1 MAIAVHRPRNL
12 KLEKDTKT
20 REDRSDSSTS
30 DSVSC
35 TFSQFDNR
43 SSIRAQFVASFIDVF
58 APGSTAQYGKAC
70 AGNYLQD
77 MFPTFVGNSPVL
89 DKAVTALS
97 TAFLAKRN
105 NDLRL
110 LSYSTG
116 LYGEAIK
123 IVHKRIGSR
132 LKCGQDEL
140 FATVIFQLY
149 EVCIH
154 FLIQSFATY

>member
-1 MAIAVHRPRNL
+1 
-12 KLEKDTKT
+12 
-20 REDRSDSSTS
+20 
-30 DSVSC
+30 
-35 TFSQFDNR
+35 
-43 SSIRAQFVASFIDVF
+43 
-58 APGSTAQYGKAC
+58 
-70 AGNYLQD
+70 

-97 TAFLAKRN
+97 SAFLAKRN
-105 NDLRL
+105 SDLRL

-123 IVHKRIGSR
+123 IVQNRIGSR

-149 EVCIH
+149 EVRIH
-154 FLIQSFATY
+154 LLIQSFAIY

>member
-1 MAIAVHRPRNL
+1 M
-12 KLEKDTKT
+12 
-20 REDRSDSSTS
+20 
-30 DSVSC
+30 
-35 TFSQFDNR
+35 
-43 SSIRAQFVASFIDVF
+43 ASFIDVF
-58 APGSTAQYGKAC
+58 APGSTAQYGKAYT
-70 AGNYLQD
+70 GNYLQD

-97 TAFLAKRN
+97 SAFLAKRN

-123 IVHKRIGSR
+123 IVHRRIGSG

-149 EVCIH
+149 EVCIP
-154 FLIQSFATY
+154 FLFQLVAIY